1 MNKFI
6 KSFELKEEYRG
17 IKPFKIDFMEGLN
30 F

>member
-17 IKPFKIDFMEGLN
+17 IKPFKIDFMEG
-30 F
+30 

>member
-17 IKPFKIDFMEGLN
+17 IKPFKIDFMEGIK
-30 F
+30 